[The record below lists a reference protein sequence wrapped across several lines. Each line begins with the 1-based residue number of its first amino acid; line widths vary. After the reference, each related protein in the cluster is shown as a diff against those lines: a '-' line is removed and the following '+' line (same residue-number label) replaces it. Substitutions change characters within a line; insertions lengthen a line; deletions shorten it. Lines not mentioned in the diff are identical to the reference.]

1 MSAPPPAR
9 RAGVT
14 GTPRGV
20 SDTHMISVTDKPVT
34 HRAATARAL
43 VRTTSELVGRVRD
56 GQIEK
61 GDVLATARVAGIMA
75 AKATPQLVP
84 LCHPLLLSHVAV
96 EITLREDAGE
106 LAIQA
111 RAETTG
117 QTGVE
122 MEALC
127 AAAAAALCIHD
138 MLKRH
143 DPALVIDDLCL
154 VEKHGGA
161 SGDWYRPA

>member
-1 MSAPPPAR
+1 
-9 RAGVT
+9 
-14 GTPRGV
+14 
-20 SDTHMISVTDKPVT
+20 MISVTAKPVT
-34 HRAATARAL
+34 YRAATARAL
-43 VRTTSELVGRVRD
+43 VRTTPELVRRVRD

-75 AKATPQLVP
+75 AKSTPQLVP
-84 LCHPLLLSHVAV
+84 LCHPLLLSHAV
-96 EITLREDAGE
+96 VDITLRPEQGQ
-106 LAIQA
+106 LAIEA

-154 VEKHGGA
+154 VEKQGGA
-161 SGDWYRPA
+161 SGHWHRPA